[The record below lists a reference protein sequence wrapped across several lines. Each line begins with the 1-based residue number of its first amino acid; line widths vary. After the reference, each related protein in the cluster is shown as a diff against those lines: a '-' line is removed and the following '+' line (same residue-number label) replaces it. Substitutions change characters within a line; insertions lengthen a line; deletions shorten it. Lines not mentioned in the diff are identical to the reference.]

1 MKKIIAAIAAVSACL
16 LFAGCAATGAPTA
29 PAVTLTPLQIAA
41 LVQAKVTAACNVL
54 TPTIQP
60 LAPLLASKPGFSA
73 FNTDLGN
80 TCAAN
85 ATLNVTSLTSL
96 INTSIAAAQAQVPNI
111 SSLSDTDK
119 LLIVAGL
126 GVFKG
131 ALENAL
137 ASVPAAVPA
146 TASGVIVAPAAPTP
160 ASGTLVAAS

>member
-16 LFAGCAATGAPTA
+16 LFAGCAATGATTA

-41 LVQAKVTAACNVL
+41 LVQAKVTAACNIL

-60 LAPLLASKPGFSA
+60 LAPLLTSQPGFAA
-73 FNTDLGN
+73 FNKDLGN
-80 TCAAN
+80 TCTAN

-146 TASGVIVAPAAPTP
+146 ASGAIVAPAAPAP
-160 ASGTLVAAS
+160 ASGTLVA